1 MERYPVNTGVAVYA
15 PATFL
20 VFGPF
25 GMLPPELSSVAY
37 FGLTVVLTL
46 ALAWAAFRVA
56 GWRPALPAVL
66 AFGGLLLIGRPGH
79 WNLLSGQVTLIFV
92 LATYGAL
99 SFARGDPR
107 VAGMG
112 LALALLKPSFGVP
125 LLPALLARGAGRAV
139 AWGLGIATALNL
151 PVLIVLI
158 RREGGIA
165 PFATTV
171 ADSYRMFV
179 ARPNNDTLQGVWR
192 VDLAA
197 TISRLIDQPLGT
209 VTGSVDSHRERAL
222 NSLLCCAVLLSLYHQ
237 AYDLLLLALPVA
249 ALVCTVRE
257 SGRPHGRHVAQAL
270 LFTVIGVNYVATQS
284 ALAALRLGPEARL
297 VTLSVNGMALLALF
311 GLYLAEVMRAGTAR
325 S

>member
-1 MERYPVNTGVAVYA
+1 
-15 PATFL
+15 
-20 VFGPF
+20 
-25 GMLPPELSSVAY
+25 
-37 FGLTVVLTL
+37 
-46 ALAWAAFRVA
+46 
-56 GWRPALPAVL
+56 VL

-209 VTGSVDSHRERAL
+209 VTGLVVGTIVLLPVILASRRLARSVDSHRERAL